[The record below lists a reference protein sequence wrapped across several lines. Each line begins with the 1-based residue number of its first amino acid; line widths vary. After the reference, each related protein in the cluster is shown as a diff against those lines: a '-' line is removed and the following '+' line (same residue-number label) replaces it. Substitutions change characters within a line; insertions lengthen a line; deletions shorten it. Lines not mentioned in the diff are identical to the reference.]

1 MQKEC
6 CVLVSTWNVFESN
19 VRDLWNP
26 NVVLES
32 LNFLPLSNFIWK
44 TELKDKNKELYNTHY
59 LKWPLCKTVTPSH
72 PEVQAVIFFLVKI
85 NVIQCGFSTSAAILF
100 RFLVHLFNSHIL
112 ICKDVISL
120 ETNDHDLC
128 EGVPPEL
135 LDCFTF
141 FSPSCQYCI
150 FKELCDFWRLML
162 RQMTRWVDILY
173 LHIFN
178 KNETCLWSTFRK
190 ANKRLKNAYH
200 PEMATVNLSV
210 QSF

>member
-85 NVIQCGFSTSAAILF
+85 DVIQWGFSTSAAILF

-141 FSPSCQYCI
+141 FSPPVSIASLRNCVTFEDLCLDTWPGGWISYIYI
-150 FKELCDFWRLML
+150 FLITKMKHVCGLPSEKQTKD
-162 RQMTRWVDILY
+162 
-173 LHIFN
+173 
-178 KNETCLWSTFRK
+178 
-190 ANKRLKNAYH
+190 
-200 PEMATVNLSV
+200 
-210 QSF
+210 